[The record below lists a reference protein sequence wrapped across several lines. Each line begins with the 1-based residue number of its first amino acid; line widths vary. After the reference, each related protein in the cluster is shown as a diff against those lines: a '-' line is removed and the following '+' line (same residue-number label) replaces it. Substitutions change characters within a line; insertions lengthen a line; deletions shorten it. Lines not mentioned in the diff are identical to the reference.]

1 MTGKNRSKG
10 DDYPVV
16 MVVVV
21 AEEDSPT
28 GQPEMYVELD
38 GTRIAKRGYPDSPQA
53 KTWIALEPGYQ
64 VFDGPRDEDGGGSIA
79 VIYNGR
85 PVLQ

>member
-1 MTGKNRSKG
+1 MARKNSSKA
-10 DDYPVV
+10 DYPVV
-16 MVVVV
+16 KVVVV
-21 AEEDSPT
+21 AQKDSPT
-28 GQPEMYVELD
+28 GQPEMYIELD
-38 GTRIAKRGYPDSPQA
+38 GQRIAKRGYPDSPQA